1 MSGGRDGVE
10 AVRLWWQGFGR
21 WRRRRPFWGGT
32 LLVLS
37 ALFTGY
43 LPAAYDR
50 FLFFPTG
57 SFTTTAVLF
66 AVLLLL
72 CGVTVLTF
80 PAASGLVGFLGI
92 LFSTLALL
100 GALGGF
106 LVGTV
111 LGGLGGVLSF
121 AWKPPD
127 EERRFS
133 WEDDAA
139 DSDPE

>member
-1 MSGGRDGVE
+1 MTDGSRRVQ
-10 AVRLWWQGFGR
+10 AVRRWWQGFGR

-37 ALFTGY
+37 ALVTGY
-43 LPAAYDR
+43 FPAAYDQF
-50 FLFFPTG
+50 FLFPTG
-57 SFTTTAVLF
+57 RFTTTAVLF

-80 PAASGLVGFLGI
+80 PSVSGLFGFLGMLI
-92 LFSTLALL
+92 STLALL

-106 LVGTV
+106 LAGTV
-111 LGGLGGVLSF
+111 LGGVGSVLSF

-127 EERRFS
+127 ESRRFS
-133 WEDDAA
+133 WENEE
-139 DSDPE
+139 PE

>member
-1 MSGGRDGVE
+1 MTGGRNRVE
-10 AVRLWWQGFGR
+10 AVRLWWRGFSR

-37 ALFTGY
+37 AVFTGY

-50 FLFFPTG
+50 FVFVPTG
-57 SFTTTAVLF
+57 RFTTSAVLF
-66 AVLLLL
+66 AVVLLL
-72 CGVTVLTF
+72 CGVTVMTF
-80 PAASGLVGFLGI
+80 PSVSGLFGI
-92 LFSTLALL
+92 LGMLVSTLALL

-106 LVGTV
+106 LLGTV

-121 AWKPPD
+121 AWQPPD

-133 WEDDAA
+133 WEDDDA
-139 DSDPE
+139 